1 MFYPSYP
8 LLLLIFK
15 FHCLQALLS
24 KEEMKYLSGTSKI
37 CQTKLTR
44 DERLVLRWGDVL
56 NFGSKTVELGSMGDN
71 EMCRE
76 YKGFGLIS
84 SSLLG
89 TSLLGQLAA

>member
-1 MFYPSYP
+1 
-8 LLLLIFK
+8 
-15 FHCLQALLS
+15 
-24 KEEMKYLSGTSKI
+24 MKYLSGTSKI

-76 YKGFGLIS
+76 YKGLGLMS

-89 TSLLGQLAA
+89 AVGCLIVECQEISLLKHRSAVIASGLAIELCTL